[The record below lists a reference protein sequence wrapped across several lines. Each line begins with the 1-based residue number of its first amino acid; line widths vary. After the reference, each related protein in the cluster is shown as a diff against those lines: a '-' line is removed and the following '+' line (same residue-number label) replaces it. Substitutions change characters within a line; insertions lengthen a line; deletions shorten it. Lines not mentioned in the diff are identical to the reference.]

1 MKLQEILP
9 DLIREVVKQTIES
22 IMVAEREVFLKE
34 HGGTKNG
41 FYLRNLDTTLG
52 KLENLKIPRDREGRF
67 RTGLIEPYKRRD
79 ISLEDMV
86 VGMFASGMSARAV
99 AQTLE
104 SVFELK
110 YSPSTISKISQV
122 TVEEINRWR
131 RRKLRRR
138 YAVIMLDGM
147 WLSVRRDTVEK
158 EVILFVLGI
167 DEEGYKQILDF
178 EVNPLRE
185 RKAILRW

>member
-1 MKLQEILP
+1 MNLQKILP
-9 DLIREVVKQTIES
+9 DLIREVVKQTLES
-22 IMVAEREVFLKE
+22 VMVAEREVFLRE

-41 FYLRNLDTTLG
+41 FYERSLDTTLG
-52 KLENLKIPRDREGRF
+52 KVENLKIPRDREGRF

-86 VGMFASGMSARAV
+86 LGMFASGMSARAV

-122 TVEEINRWR
+122 TAEEIGKWKQ
-131 RRKLRRR
+131 RKLKRR
-138 YAVIMLDGM
+138 Y
-147 WLSVRRDTVEK
+147 
-158 EVILFVLGI
+158 
-167 DEEGYKQILDF
+167 
-178 EVNPLRE
+178 
-185 RKAILRW
+185 